1 MYRSVYY
8 NSSRS
13 EIHLW
18 GDGQHD
24 DSGYKVF
31 KYEPYAYIVDKNGDC
46 ITIDNHRCKKVSTW
60 SPEAEKM
67 GMVYEH
73 NVSPTTRF
81 LIDKY
86 LDSDKVSDQTKI
98 LYLDIEVAKEDAY
111 STPEDADNTVTAIT
125 YVATGDDKY
134 TCLLLDPG
142 NASTKNTTVDIQLKK
157 KENGQ
162 IVDGETKTIDVDI
175 ITFHSERE
183 LLRSFM
189 MRYQKIGH
197 NIITGWNVEFFDM
210 PYLYNRIVKLF
221 DYAFADLFSPDAKI
235 VKRTYLKERQTI
247 SIAGVTIYDYLTMY
261 RKFTFTD
268 QSNYRLD
275 TIAKFELYRG
285 KIEYE
290 GDLDHLYKTDIV
302 KFAKYNIVDVELVV
316 ALEEKMRLI
325 MTGLGLC
332 HKGHVQHQD
341 ILFTSMYLDG
351 AFLTYCKRNNMVAS
365 ANRSAASG
373 KAQGAFV
380 RKPTPGLYK
389 WVYDLDLTSLYP
401 SIIISLNI
409 SPETKVGII
418 ESWDEL
424 EYAKGT
430 QSTYN
435 VNFYSDNTVLGNFDD
450 SFDESKPMHIELQGS
465 SNLKKWLDEN
475 EYGIASNG
483 VIYDQ
488 KKEGVIPAI
497 LKMWFDERS
506 EYKNLRKKYEKEGD
520 IKNAEYYDGQQLIT
534 KILLNSFYG
543 VLLLPSFRFYDKQN
557 GEAVTLTGQSV
568 IHHSSKAADHF
579 YNKELGIAS
588 KTANNKSFC
597 IYTDTDSIFEPLEP
611 LFINRF
617 GPMENYTDAEIIEKS
632 KGIINDVQTYIN
644 KSFDVYA
651 KRLHNINSHRWDIKQ
666 ELIAKRA
673 FWVGNTD
680 TKSKKFEGV
689 KKRYA
694 MWIVDQEG
702 HRVDEMDVKG
712 LDVVRS
718 NFPPLFR
725 DFMNGILTDI
735 LHDADKDTLNEKVR
749 TFKKNMYSV
758 DYKNIMMPTGVKD
771 IEKYTTGR
779 FGVRKKGTPA
789 HVNAA
794 LNYND
799 LLNKFKNTA
808 VPNIVNGDKI
818 IWTYIKRNQLN
829 FDRIALKGFEDDER
843 IVEFVE
849 KYIDHDTNFDNYLLN
864 KLQNFWSSLGWGP
877 IQLNAIA
884 NKFFKF

>member
-285 KIEYE
+285 
-290 GDLDHLYKTDIV
+290 
-302 KFAKYNIVDVELVV
+302 
-316 ALEEKMRLI
+316 
-325 MTGLGLC
+325 
-332 HKGHVQHQD
+332 
-341 ILFTSMYLDG
+341 
-351 AFLTYCKRNNMVAS
+351 
-365 ANRSAASG
+365 
-373 KAQGAFV
+373 
-380 RKPTPGLYK
+380 
-389 WVYDLDLTSLYP
+389 
-401 SIIISLNI
+401 
-409 SPETKVGII
+409 
-418 ESWDEL
+418 
-424 EYAKGT
+424 
-430 QSTYN
+430 
-435 VNFYSDNTVLGNFDD
+435 
-450 SFDESKPMHIELQGS
+450 
-465 SNLKKWLDEN
+465 
-475 EYGIASNG
+475 
-483 VIYDQ
+483 
-488 KKEGVIPAI
+488 
-497 LKMWFDERS
+497 
-506 EYKNLRKKYEKEGD
+506 
-520 IKNAEYYDGQQLIT
+520 
-534 KILLNSFYG
+534 
-543 VLLLPSFRFYDKQN
+543 
-557 GEAVTLTGQSV
+557 
-568 IHHSSKAADHF
+568 
-579 YNKELGIAS
+579 
-588 KTANNKSFC
+588 
-597 IYTDTDSIFEPLEP
+597 
-611 LFINRF
+611 
-617 GPMENYTDAEIIEKS
+617 
-632 KGIINDVQTYIN
+632 
-644 KSFDVYA
+644 
-651 KRLHNINSHRWDIKQ
+651 
-666 ELIAKRA
+666 
-673 FWVGNTD
+673 
-680 TKSKKFEGV
+680 
-689 KKRYA
+689 
-694 MWIVDQEG
+694 
-702 HRVDEMDVKG
+702 
-712 LDVVRS
+712 
-718 NFPPLFR
+718 
-725 DFMNGILTDI
+725 
-735 LHDADKDTLNEKVR
+735 
-749 TFKKNMYSV
+749 
-758 DYKNIMMPTGVKD
+758 
-771 IEKYTTGR
+771 
-779 FGVRKKGTPA
+779 
-789 HVNAA
+789 
-794 LNYND
+794 
-799 LLNKFKNTA
+799 
-808 VPNIVNGDKI
+808 
-818 IWTYIKRNQLN
+818 
-829 FDRIALKGFEDDER
+829 
-843 IVEFVE
+843 
-849 KYIDHDTNFDNYLLN
+849 
-864 KLQNFWSSLGWGP
+864 
-877 IQLNAIA
+877 IQ
-884 NKFFKF
+884 